1 MDLQKRFLRCREVIL
16 HEKKFCKTRTY
27 IFNLCIYVSRCPKT
41 PWVAAD
47 DVSVTAVCSTSSLS
61 LQYNVSGLLSKSF
74 QDLVVWVSLDS
85 AGDNQVRGEQRNIA
99 ES

>member
-1 MDLQKRFLRCREVIL
+1 MERRAIHLNIFLPISN
-16 HEKKFCKTRTY
+16 
-27 IFNLCIYVSRCPKT
+27 INVSRCPKT

>member
-1 MDLQKRFLRCREVIL
+1 MERRAIHLNLCLQYLDI
-16 HEKKFCKTRTY
+16 Y
-27 IFNLCIYVSRCPKT
+27 NLCINVSRCPKT

-61 LQYNVSGLLSKSF
+61 LQYNVTGLLSKSF

>member
-1 MDLQKRFLRCREVIL
+1 MKSML
-16 HEKKFCKTRTY
+16 T
-27 IFNLCIYVSRCPKT
+27 NIYVSRCPKT

-85 AGDNQVRGEQRNIA
+85 AGDNQVRGEERNIA
-99 ES
+99 VVIIITFKWTD